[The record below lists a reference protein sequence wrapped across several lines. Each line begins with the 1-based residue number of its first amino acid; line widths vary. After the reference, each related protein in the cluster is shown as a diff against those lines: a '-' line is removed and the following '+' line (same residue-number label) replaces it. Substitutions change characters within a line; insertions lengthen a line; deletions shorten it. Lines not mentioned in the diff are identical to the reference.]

1 MTPLEWQR
9 IVYNIKRSIEDV
21 ILASFLML
29 DYDRE
34 AAANLYP
41 RLGTKIEMNVALH
54 LAAPASISFVR
65 TCRLRGIWEG
75 QIAVERRAR
84 DP

>member
-29 DYDRE
+29 DYDRA
-34 AAANLYP
+34 AAANLSP

-54 LAAPASISFVR
+54 LVTSASFFSSGRAAF
-65 TCRLRGIWEG
+65 
-75 QIAVERRAR
+75 AVYGRAR
-84 DP
+84 